1 MVYRWWTVGGPTL
14 CASWVPGSAVGLAT
28 DCSLGPGEFLVIVL
42 KDRINAY
49 DVFLGFFLYFADC
62 CWQKLQACIKPG
74 HCRFIIYSS
83 CTCIT

>member
-49 DVFLGFFLYFADC
+49 DVFWGFFCILQIVAGKNY
-62 CWQKLQACIKPG
+62 KLVLNLDIVG
-74 HCRFIIYSS
+74 LSFILHVHV
-83 CTCIT
+83 